1 MCKRLYAKAIFLV
14 LCIGISGPLMASTY
28 SETVGN
34 GTLTYTVTADSGTC
48 YINQGDNHQPESYTV
63 WQFSG
68 FSYRDSTGIV
78 TGLPG
83 SGEYIQ
89 SPGGSSCPPPGR
101 IRAKSQRVRALGST

>member
-1 MCKRLYAKAIFLV
+1 MCKQLYATAILLV

-34 GTLTYTVTADSGTC
+34 GTLTYTVIADSGTC
-48 YINQGDNHQPESYTV
+48 YINQGDYHQPESYTV

-68 FSYRDSTGIV
+68 FSYKDSSGIV

-89 SPGGSSCPPPGR
+89 SLLSKIIDPPTSGSYKER
-101 IRAKSQRVRALGST
+101 L